1 MNVPVPVPSPRVA
14 ELQGGSA
21 NEIATSGMPLNSAT
35 MSQIRNLLCQGI
47 TQFAH
52 SSKDVVMGQSRP
64 SLMES
69 MGESDAKRRLVQ
81 VSSVPSAL
89 PSMVG
94 PSVRVR
100 YGFRGVR
107 VGEDSNPGPP
117 ERVRPRGE
125 EVGEV
130 ELDRLEHEL
139 TLIDSDEEPLLR
151 VGEGRNVLPRIETE
165 MPRIVHPIVEDGAS
179 VSGTPHCRT
188 TTSANEEVVEG
199 ELPIQRDIE
208 LSREVVA
215 IAMDSDDTESMVSN
229 NSLILAMECDLA
241 ADVRE
246 EGPNVVH
253 QAQGPNV
260 RRRLRL
266 TWNED
271 VDPQVHIAETFIQN
285 LAERVGPV
293 APGSV
298 LPWAIRRQRSSPMNV
313 PLMWSAA
320 GDDLAP
326 PILTWLIE
334 CASLICGPSD
344 IPRWRMPS
352 Q

>member
-1 MNVPVPVPSPRVA
+1 
-14 ELQGGSA
+14 
-21 NEIATSGMPLNSAT
+21 
-35 MSQIRNLLCQGI
+35 
-47 TQFAH
+47 
-52 SSKDVVMGQSRP
+52 MG
-64 SLMES
+64 
-69 MGESDAKRRLVQ
+69 
-81 VSSVPSAL
+81 
-89 PSMVG
+89 
-94 PSVRVR
+94 VR

-107 VGEDSNPGPP
+107 VGEASNPGPP

-165 MPRIVHPIVEDGAS
+165 MSRIVHPIVEEEDGAS
-179 VSGTPHCRT
+179 VTGTPHCRT
-188 TTSANEEVVEG
+188 ATSANEEMVES
-199 ELPIQRDIE
+199 EL
-208 LSREVVA
+208 
-215 IAMDSDDTESMVSN
+215 DDTESMVSN

-271 VDPQVHIAETFIQN
+271 VDPQVRIAETFIQN

-298 LPWAIRRQRSSPMNV
+298 LPWAIRHQRWSP
-313 PLMWSAA
+313 
-320 GDDLAP
+320 
-326 PILTWLIE
+326 
-334 CASLICGPSD
+334 
-344 IPRWRMPS
+344 
-352 Q
+352 